1 MTDAGVLQESRSRIQ
16 QVVENSTEPLSVE
29 DIVERTGLHAN
40 TVRGHLDVL
49 LASAVISREPA
60 DSSGRGRPR
69 WLYRAATPQA
79 SPFQFLAQA
88 LTVQLARADSA
99 EFAEGAAARWA
110 QALPDLPVA
119 YSPDEAV
126 AEATEALNRL
136 GFNAIA
142 SPVGDAISVTGCPYA
157 DLVDDNPVICDIHT
171 ALVVRLLDQTG
182 QPVTLESMNVWARR
196 GMCVAKLRRPDIVP
210 ARTITTTERGTVR
223 DTEGQVS

>member
-1 MTDAGVLQESRSRIQ
+1 MTESGGVQESRARIQ
-16 QVVENSTEPLSVE
+16 QVVETAAEPMTVE
-29 DIVERTGLHAN
+29 MIVEATGLHAN

-49 LASAVISREPA
+49 LAGDVISREPA
-60 DSSGRGRPR
+60 DSPGRGRPR
-69 WLYRAATPQA
+69 WLYRAASPKA

-88 LTVQLARADSA
+88 LTVQLARADSV

-119 YSPDEAV
+119 FSPDEAV
-126 AEATEALNRL
+126 AETTEALNRL

-171 ALVVRLLDQTG
+171 ALVVRLLDQTE
-182 QPVTLESMNVWARR
+182 QPVTLESMDIWARR
-196 GMCVAKLRRPDIVP
+196 GMCVARLHRPDIKPTRV
-210 ARTITTTERGTVR
+210 ITTNERGTLR
-223 DTEGQVS
+223 D

>member
-1 MTDAGVLQESRSRIQ
+1 MTESGGVQESRARIQ
-16 QVVENSTEPLSVE
+16 QVVETATEPMTVE
-29 DIVERTGLHAN
+29 MIAEATGLHAN

-49 LASAVISREPA
+49 LAGDVISREPA
-60 DSSGRGRPR
+60 ESPGRGRPR
-69 WLYRAATPQA
+69 WLYRAASPKA

-119 YSPDEAV
+119 FSPDEAV
-126 AEATEALNRL
+126 AETTDALNRL

-157 DLVDDNPVICDIHT
+157 ELVDDNPVICDIHT
-171 ALVVRLLDQTG
+171 ALVVRLLDQTE
-182 QPVTLESMNVWARR
+182 QPVTLESMDIWARR
-196 GMCVAKLRRPDIVP
+196 GMCVARLNRPDIAPSRV
-210 ARTITTTERGTVR
+210 ITTNERGTIR
-223 DTEGQVS
+223 D